1 LSDKSFKERKDN
13 PLSEREFLRRGY
25 EFQRES
31 WRIFRIIS
39 EFVEGFEGLQGIYPA
54 VSIFGSARLPR
65 EHRYYQMGV
74 EIGRELGKA
83 GFGIITGGGR
93 GLMEGANKGARQA
106 EAPSIGL
113 NIELPF
119 EEEANR
125 FLDIKL
131 DFHYFFIRKVMFVKY
146 AVAFVILPGGFG
158 TLDEFFESL
167 TLIQTDTIDHFPV
180 VLMGK
185 DYWKGMM
192 GWITETMLK
201 SGTVSEK
208 DLKLFKLTDNPKEAA
223 EYILK
228 NYSTR
233 NNRPSENG
241 NGDEHSEP
249 T

>member
-1 LSDKSFKERKDN
+1 MPGKQFGDRKDG
-13 PLSEREFLRRGY
+13 PLSEREFLRRGD

-39 EFVEGFEGLQGIYPA
+39 EFVEGFEALQGIYPA

-74 EIGRELGKA
+74 EIGRELGKS
-83 GFGIITGGGR
+83 GFSIITGGGM
-93 GLMEGANKGARQA
+93 GLMEGANKGARQS
-106 EAPSIGL
+106 ETSSIGL

-125 FLDIKL
+125 FLDLKL

-167 TLIQTDTIDHFPV
+167 TLIQTNKIDHFPV

-185 DYWKGMM
+185 DYWKGMQAWM
-192 GWITETMLK
+192 TETMLK
-201 SGTVSEK
+201 LGTISEK
-208 DLKLFKLTDNPKEAA
+208 DMHLFKITDSPREAA
-223 EYILK
+223 EHILR
-228 NYSTR
+228 NYSSM
-233 NNRPSENG
+233 NNRSVENG
-241 NGDEHSEP
+241 EGSEH
-249 T
+249 